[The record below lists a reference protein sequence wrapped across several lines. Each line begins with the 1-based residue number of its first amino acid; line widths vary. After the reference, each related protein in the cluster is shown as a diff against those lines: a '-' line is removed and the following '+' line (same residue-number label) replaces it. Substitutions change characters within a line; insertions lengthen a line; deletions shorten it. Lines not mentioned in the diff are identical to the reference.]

1 MIPELIPVTYNT
13 KIDLLVAWLVSKSKF
28 ITDSPT
34 SESYFISPKTVILV
48 RDFQRV
54 EQVAK
59 ILSSKDFRTMAA
71 PEWGFTAYWELNI
84 SQLFRRCDIVIYPTN
99 VQLNNFHL
107 INNIVTLDLAPMFTT
122 VNVSINTVILV
133 NVESDADQKYFMQSM
148 NTYYRQKK
156 KFPPVCMRTWFQ
168 IVAIAK
174 INEEGK

>member
-13 KIDLLVAWLVSKSKF
+13 KIDLLVAWLVSKSKL

-122 VNVSINTVILV
+122 VNFSINTVILV
-133 NVESDADQKYFMQSM
+133 NVESDADRK
-148 NTYYRQKK
+148 
-156 KFPPVCMRTWFQ
+156 VLH
-168 IVAIAK
+168 AIHEHLLSAK
-174 INEEGK
+174 EKIPICVHENMVPNCCHCKNK